1 MNAARTGCFVGMTRK
16 LLPLATAAACALLLV
31 ACGGS
36 GGGIVIPPPPGNGTF
51 TNASFKGQYAF
62 SMSGK
67 EICGTS
73 TSFFT
78 RAGSITADGN
88 GNITGGVED
97 VNVCSGAFTLQFFG
111 GSYQV
116 SRDGRSLLILNNSTG
131 TTHYSFTLSSPA
143 QGTILQTDAS
153 SSTASGTLRLQ
164 NPAAFSQTQ
173 IAGGYVFDVSGI
185 SSTLNPLSIIG
196 RFSADGG
203 GGVQNGLY
211 DANEAGTLSGQQAFP
226 PGSAYQ
232 MDPSFASAGRGVATL
247 AGRNFAFYIVDAT
260 RILLLGTDF
269 PSALVGEASAQQ
281 NMSYS
286 ISSLNGSF
294 VFQLGGAS
302 ATGPLVAGGR
312 FTSDGAGNL
321 ASIVLDENNNGG
333 LTALPG
339 ATSTITGSYTVDAN
353 ALGGGTLTWT
363 DSAAGTFSYIFY
375 LASPTRAVFQETD
388 SGITSDGLFLA
399 QSPVAVT
406 PTTMAGNHAFAW
418 TGATSDEVDAT
429 GQFTLTSAASSNLT
443 GLMDFNAFSAGV
455 QYYDVGLSGALS
467 LGAIPAGRNDLS
479 VTANSA
485 AFPPSTFHFA
495 AYSVDA
501 NTVLLVGTDTN
512 RVLAG
517 ATQRQP

>member
-1 MNAARTGCFVGMTRK
+1 MSAAKPGRFIGMARK
-16 LLPLATAAACALLLV
+16 ILPVAAVAACALLLG
-31 ACGGS
+31 ACGGT
-36 GGGIVIPPPPGNGTF
+36 GGGIVIPPPPGSGTF

-73 TSFFT
+73 SSFFT

-88 GNITGGVED
+88 GNITGGIED
-97 VNVCSGAFTLQFFG
+97 VNVCSGAFPLQFLG

-116 SRDGRSLLILNNSTG
+116 SRDGRSLLNLTNSTG

-153 SSTASGTLRLQ
+153 STASGTLRLQ
-164 NPAAFSQTQ
+164 DPAAFSQTQ

-185 SSTLNPLSIIG
+185 SSTLNPLSIIA
-196 RFSADGG
+196 RFTADGG

-232 MDPSFASAGRGVATL
+232 MDPSFASAGRGVITL

-269 PSALVGEASAQQ
+269 PSALAGEAGAQQ
-281 NMSYS
+281 NMAYS
-286 ISSLNGSF
+286 ISALQGSF

-302 ATGPLVAGGR
+302 TAGPLVAGGR
-312 FTSDGAGNL
+312 FSADGAGNL
-321 ASIVLDENNNGG
+321 TSIVLDENNNGG

-406 PTTMAGNHAFAW
+406 STTMAGNHAFAW

-429 GQFTLTSAASSNLT
+429 GQFALSSAASANVS
-443 GLMDFNAFSAGV
+443 GLMDFNAFPGRV
-455 QYYDVGLSGALS
+455 QYFDVGLSGSLS
-467 LGAIPAGRNDLS
+467 LDAIPAGRNVLN
-479 VTANSA
+479 VTTNSA
-485 AFPPSTFHFA
+485 TFPPSTFHFA
-495 AYSVDA
+495 AYIVDA
-501 NTVLLVGTDTN
+501 NTVLLVGTDTT